1 MSMRFAKTI
10 IGFIGLALLILP
22 CILHA
27 QEKPEIFVQMG
38 HASSIQSVAV
48 SPDGR
53 QAISGSFDHVMKL
66 WDVASGREVRTLT
79 GHTGKVASIVFSPD
93 GKHVLSGSA
102 DKTVR
107 LWDAASGK
115 TLRTFEGHT
124 GDVTSVALSPDGKYA
139 LSGSGDK
146 TLKLWDVAS
155 GREIRTIEASTIGVT
170 SVAFSPD
177 GKYAFAG
184 SLGRNPTLKLW
195 NLASGREV
203 KAFEGN
209 QMDVSSVAVSPDG
222 RYVLSGG
229 DFDKKLK
236 LWDVASGKE
245 IRTFAGHT
253 GGVVSVAVSPDG
265 KYALSGSHD
274 YTMKLWEIASGR
286 EIKTFTGH
294 TFWVNAV
301 AFSPDGLYVL
311 SGSDDKTL
319 KLWDAT
325 SGKEVRAF
333 QGHASTVNSG
343 VFSPDGKYL
352 LYASYDKTLK
362 LWDAA
367 SGRQIKTFRGHT
379 QEAVRAA
386 FSPDGK
392 QALSC
397 SYDKTLK
404 LWDVAAGREIRT
416 FSGHTY
422 GAFAI
427 AFSPDGKNILSG
439 SGDKTLV
446 WWDAASGR
454 AIKTFPGH
462 TGWVVSAAVS
472 PDGKYGLSGSY
483 DKTLKLWDIAGG
495 KEIRTFTGHT
505 GYVNAVAFSPDG
517 RYALSGSA
525 DHTLKLWDVEA
536 GREVRTFRGH
546 AGWVNSVAFSPDG
559 LQILSGGN
567 DGVKLWDRASGRAVK
582 TFAGHTDAVGAAA
595 FNPDGRY
602 AFSGGSNGTTRIWNV
617 ASGKELIQLV
627 GFNDGEWAAITPDG
641 FFNASPAGAS
651 HLNVRV
657 RGSVYG
663 VDQFYAGFYRPELI
677 SLVLAGKE
685 LPRGESLGDV
695 LIRKNAPT
703 VQIISP
709 VSGSTVDK
717 DSVTLSLTIA
727 DNGGGI
733 GDVKIYVNGSQVAN
747 ETRGLTVK
755 EKESV
760 REKSLSFTLALVDGA
775 NEIKA
780 LAMNREG
787 SMESSPAVVRVL
799 SRAAMTRPNLYALVV
814 GINEYKN
821 KSIALTYAVPDAL
834 AFAETLQKTA
844 SPLFGKTDIQ
854 TLTTVEQ
861 TSKEAI
867 SRAFADLRLK
877 VKPNDLFVFYNA
889 SHGIVDVVD
898 NDEQYFLLT
907 SNVLLLS
914 SRHIGRD
921 AISQRELGSLIGS
934 IPAQKKLVILDTCN
948 AGKGGKEVQIAL
960 LAQTRGLTES
970 TAVKLLQR
978 SIGSA
983 VFSASSDSQQALE
996 GYKGHGLFTYV
1007 LLEGMRGKADI
1018 KNDGF
1023 ITVLGLADYTEENVV
1038 RLSEEVFKRQQT
1050 PTIQTGANFPIG
1062 RVK

>member
-1 MSMRFAKTI
+1 MRFSKTI
-10 IGFIGLALLILP
+10 IGFSGLALLILP
-22 CILHA
+22 CILYA
-27 QEKPEIFVQMG
+27 QEKPEIFVQTG
-38 HASSIQSVAV
+38 HASSVDAVALSSDGKYAVSGSFDRTLKLWDLVNGREIRTLTGHEGKVSALAV
-48 SPDGR
+48 SPDG
-53 QAISGSFDHVMKL
+53 K
-66 WDVASGREVRTLT
+66 
-79 GHTGKVASIVFSPD
+79 SI
-93 GKHVLSGSA
+93 LSGSA
-102 DKTVR
+102 DKTLK
-107 LWDAASGK
+107 LWEAASGK

-155 GREIRTIEASTIGVT
+155 GREVRTIQASTIGVT
-170 SVAFSPD
+170 SVAVSPDGRYALSGSLGLNPNLKLWDLASGAEVKALEGHRIGVNSVAFSPD
-177 GKYAFAG
+177 GKYA
-184 SLGRNPTLKLW
+184 
-195 NLASGREV
+195 
-203 KAFEGN
+203 
-209 QMDVSSVAVSPDG
+209 
-222 RYVLSGG
+222 LSGG

-236 LWDVASGKE
+236 LWDIASGKE
-245 IRTFAGHT
+245 IRTFEGHT

-274 YTMKLWEIASGR
+274 YTAKLWDMATGQA
-286 EIKTFTGH
+286 IKTFQGH
-294 TFWVNAV
+294 TFWVTAA
-301 AFSPDGLYVL
+301 AFSQDGLYVL
-311 SGSDDKTL
+311 TGSDDRTL
-319 KLWDAT
+319 KLWDAA
-325 SGKEVRAF
+325 SGKEVRTF

-352 LYASYDKTLK
+352 LYGSYDKTLK

-367 SGRQIKTFRGHT
+367 AGRQIKTFRGHA
-379 QEAVRAA
+379 QEVVRVL

-404 LWDVAAGREIRT
+404 LWDVAAGKEIRT
-416 FSGHTY
+416 FQGHTY

-427 AFSPDGKNILSG
+427 AASPDGKHILSG
-439 SGDKTLV
+439 SGDKTLK
-446 WWDAASGR
+446 WWDAASGTE
-454 AIKTFPGH
+454 IKTFPGH
-462 TGWVVSAAVS
+462 TAWIVSVAVS

-483 DKTLKLWDIAGG
+483 DKTLKLWDLAGG
-495 KEIRTFTGHT
+495 KEIRTFTGHA

-536 GREVRTFRGH
+536 GGEVRTLRGH
-546 AGWVNSVAFSPDG
+546 TGWVNSVAFSQDG
-559 LQILSGGN
+559 LRILSGGN
-567 DGVKLWDRASGRAVK
+567 DGVKLWNTASGKVVR
-582 TFAGHTDAVGAAA
+582 TFTGHTDAVGAVA
-595 FNPDGRY
+595 FSPDGRY
-602 AFSGGSNGTTRIWNV
+602 AFSGGSNGTTRIWNI
-617 ASGKELIQLV
+617 ASGQELIQLV
-627 GFNDGEWAAITPDG
+627 GFNDGEWVAITPDG

-657 RGSVYG
+657 GGSVYG
-663 VDQFYAGFYRPELI
+663 VDQFYARFYRPELI
-677 SLVLAGKE
+677 SFVLAGKE

-695 LIRKNAPT
+695 LVRKNAPT
-703 VQIISP
+703 VQIVSP
-709 VSGSTVDK
+709 ASGSTIDK
-717 DSVTLSLTIA
+717 NSVTISLTIA

-733 GDVKIYVNGSQVAN
+733 GDVKIYLNGSQVAN

-760 REKSLSFTLALVDGA
+760 REKSLSFTLALVEGA

-780 LAMNREG
+780 LAANREG
-787 SMESSPAVVRVL
+787 SMESNPAVVNVISKTAL
-799 SRAAMTRPNLYALVV
+799 TRPNLYALVV
-814 GINEYKN
+814 GINDYKN
-821 KSIALTYAVPDAL
+821 KSISLAYAVPDAL
-834 AFAETLQKTA
+834 AFAETLKKTA

-854 TLTTVEQ
+854 TLTTVLQ

-1007 LLEGMRGKADI
+1007 LMEGMRGKADI

-1062 RVK
+1062 KVK